1 MQHGV
6 VIWDIGNLRVEFKG
20 FQQSLISLANPEQ
33 DKFHGSDKKNDDGRR
48 PLDNLLPVL
57 HALEV
62 LHQSSVVSATTK
74 VG

>member
-1 MQHGV
+1 M
-6 VIWDIGNLRVEFKG
+6 EFKG

-33 DKFHGSDKKNDDGRR
+33 DELYRGDKKNEDWRR

-62 LHQSSVVSATTK
+62 LHQTSVISATTK